1 MKIMFGHANMD
12 IDCIGSMV
20 LARYLFPDYQA
31 VKSRFIHPVARN
43 LSNLFEYRLR
53 FLAAEELKGADIESI
68 IVVDTQTRKRVEEYF
83 AYIPGYRGEI
93 HVYDHH
99 VTETCDIP
107 NASTVLCDFGSNTT
121 YFALELAESGTD
133 IHHDDATIALAAI
146 YSDTGSFM
154 HDNVKDADFNAAAY
168 LLQNGASISV
178 VKKLLSP
185 LKEEHQVSLFHRLIN
200 EMIYQDFRG
209 HVIGLSYIEL
219 EKQAGGLAAVV
230 EKTFEVEN
238 IDAIFAIFSMKK
250 ENDVLIVARSRKDT
264 IEVNRLMEPFNG
276 GGHPQASSALVKG
289 RSGGE
294 VFREF
299 LQHINS
305 NLNPAV
311 TAGDVMSADVKV
323 LDPDMTLRDASI
335 FLENIN
341 HTGAPVVDKAGGLIG
356 ILTLRNIMKA
366 RRASQ
371 MNAPVRA
378 FMTRKVITGTKDMTM
393 RAVESIFYKHN
404 IGHLPIL
411 DGGRLVGLVTRTD
424 YLEVIGNVENHR
436 PAAAPSDDAASASD
450 GEIKY

>member
-1 MKIMFGHANMD
+1 
-12 IDCIGSMV
+12 
-20 LARYLFPDYQA
+20 
-31 VKSRFIHPVARN
+31 
-43 LSNLFEYRLR
+43 
-53 FLAAEELKGADIESI
+53 
-68 IVVDTQTRKRVEEYF
+68 
-83 AYIPGYRGEI
+83 
-93 HVYDHH
+93 
-99 VTETCDIP
+99 
-107 NASTVLCDFGSNTT
+107 
-121 YFALELAESGTD
+121 
-133 IHHDDATIALAAI
+133 
-146 YSDTGSFM
+146 
-154 HDNVKDADFNAAAY
+154 
-168 LLQNGASISV
+168 
-178 VKKLLSP
+178 
-185 LKEEHQVSLFHRLIN
+185 
-200 EMIYQDFRG
+200 
-209 HVIGLSYIEL
+209 
-219 EKQAGGLAAVV
+219 
-230 EKTFEVEN
+230 
-238 IDAIFAIFSMKK
+238 
-250 ENDVLIVARSRKDT
+250 
-264 IEVNRLMEPFNG
+264 MEPFGG

-311 TAGDVMSADVKV
+311 TAGDVMSEDVKV